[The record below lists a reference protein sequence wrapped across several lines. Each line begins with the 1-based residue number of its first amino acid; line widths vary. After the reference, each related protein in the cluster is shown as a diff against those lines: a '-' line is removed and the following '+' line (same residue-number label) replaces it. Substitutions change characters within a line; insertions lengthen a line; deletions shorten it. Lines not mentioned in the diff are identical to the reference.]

1 MAKKGK
7 PAHTGRQRSECLWG
21 WMFILPTMIGLI
33 VLNIIP
39 IFQTVYQSFFKT
51 GDFGKGNIFIGAENY
66 VNVFGDSEV
75 WQALLNTVKYAIVEV
90 PFSIVIALVLAVL
103 LNRKMKGRSAYR
115 TIIFLP
121 MVAAPAAVAMVV

>member
-7 PAHTGRQRSECLWG
+7 PARTGRQRSECLWG

-51 GDFGKGNIFIGAENY
+51 GDFGKGI
-66 VNVFGDSEV
+66 S
-75 WQALLNTVKYAIVEV
+75 LLEQKTISKFLEILKY
-90 PFSIVIALVLAVL
+90 
-103 LNRKMKGRSAYR
+103 GRHC
-115 TIIFLP
+115 
-121 MVAAPAAVAMVV
+121 